1 MSASVKQPSL
11 KTKVTV
17 IVTGGFVALL
27 VLVSAVEMVRVRT
40 DLAEVLGQQQLTL
53 VSRVADEI
61 DERLASTHGALIA
74 TADVIPPEI
83 AGDPAQLR
91 RNLEN
96 RPGLQFLFDGVFVYS
111 PTGIV
116 LVDLPAAG
124 ASGRS
129 VADRE
134 YFGQTLKTRKP
145 VISSPY
151 LSRIVNKPVITL
163 TAPILDKQGEVAAIL
178 SGSLS
183 FLSSNFL
190 GKLAAAS
197 VGQTGQFALL
207 GRDRTIIVSRNRERI
222 MTQGP
227 ARGVSP
233 YFDHATDGQD
243 GWEENVNS
251 VGLHAVFAYKQLR
264 NVPWVL
270 VAALPV
276 EEAFAPIARAQTR
289 IAFVTLTLALLI
301 APLAWFGVRR
311 MLRPLRELRDAI
323 RRIRSDPGASPE
335 VPVHRRDEIGD
346 LAADFNALMKER
358 DEAAAAL
365 GESAHRLRVIA
376 DHTPALIA
384 YIDSETRYRFA
395 NATYGEWFGLSPG
408 QIEGRTVREVFG
420 EDGFERRKPHIVNAL
435 AGREVDAEV
444 PIAMGGG
451 ERNTQIRYVP
461 DRRDDGR
468 VVGFFVLASD
478 VTALKR
484 TERMLRDSEQ
494 RLSLALGGSQ
504 LALFDWNIA
513 TGDVFLSEQWSVIL
527 GGRPEPTRTTFAALV
542 QLTHPDDR
550 IWLDPLFR
558 EVLKGEKAHYRAE
571 HRVKKFNGDWIWI
584 QSDGQVTARGPDGRA
599 LRMVGTSGDITER
612 KRAEQELIES
622 RAALERAARHDPLT
636 GLPNRNLF
644 SDRVEQA
651 LARARRGRQLISL
664 FYVDLD
670 RFKEINDERGHAA
683 GDALLKA
690 FAERLNGCVR
700 ESDTVARLGGDEFV
714 VLLEELARP
723 EDARAVAT
731 KILEATRRAFHVE
744 SKPLHV
750 TVSVGIAFT
759 RGAMDGGALL
769 KKADEALYEAKGAGR
784 NRIHIARTT
793 EPLEEKPARVRGR

>member
-1 MSASVKQPSL
+1 VKQPSL
-11 KTKVTV
+11 KTKATL

-27 VLVSAVEMVRVRT
+27 VLISAIEMVRVRT
-40 DLAEVLGQQQLTL
+40 DLSEVLGQQQFTL
-53 VSRVADEI
+53 ASRVADEI

-74 TADVIPPEI
+74 VSKVIPPEI
-83 AGDPAQLR
+83 AGDPARLR
-91 RNLEN
+91 ENLQN
-96 RPGLQFLFDGVFVYS
+96 RAGLQSLFDGLFVYS
-111 PTGIV
+111 PAGMV
-116 LVDLPAAG
+116 LVDLPAIG

-134 YFGQTLKTRKP
+134 YFQQTLNSQKPLISAPYVARVVNQP
-145 VISSPY
+145 VIM
-151 LSRIVNKPVITL
+151 L
-163 TAPILDKQGEVAAIL
+163 TAPILDKRGEVAAIL
-178 SGSLS
+178 SGTLN
-183 FLSSNFL
+183 LLRPNFL
-190 GKLAAAS
+190 GRLATVN

-207 GRDRTIIVSRNRERI
+207 GRDRTIILSRNKERI
-222 MTQGP
+222 MAPGP
-227 ARGVSP
+227 ARSVSP

-251 VGLHAVFAYKQLR
+251 VGLHAVFAYRQLR

-276 EEAFAPIARAQTR
+276 EEAFAPIARAQAR
-289 IAFVTLTLALLI
+289 VADLTLIVAVLL
-301 APLAWFGVRR
+301 APLVWLGTRR
-311 MLRPLRELRDAI
+311 MLGPLIELRDAI
-323 RRIRSDPGASPE
+323 RRIRSDPGAAPE

-346 LAADFNALMKER
+346 LAADFNALTRER
-358 DEAAAAL
+358 NEAMAAL
-365 GESAHRLRVIA
+365 RESAHRLRVIA

-384 YIDSETRYRFA
+384 YIDSEMRYRFA
-395 NATYGEWFGLSPG
+395 NATYGEWFGLSPKEV
-408 QIEGRTVREVFG
+408 EGRTVLEVFG
-420 EDGFERRKPHIVNAL
+420 EEGYARRKPHILNAL

-444 PIAMGGG
+444 PIMIGGG
-451 ERNTQIRYVP
+451 ERTTQIRYVP

-513 TGDVFLSEQWSVIL
+513 TGEVFLSEHWLVIL
-527 GGRPEPTRTTFAALV
+527 GARAEPTRTTFAALV
-542 QLTHPDDR
+542 QLTHPEDR
-550 IWLDPLFR
+550 IWLANLMR
-558 EVLKGEKAHYRAE
+558 EVLKGEKPHYSAE
-571 HRVKKFNGDWIWI
+571 HRVKKFNGEWIWI
-584 QSDGQVTARGPDGRA
+584 QSDGQVTTRGPDGRA

-612 KRAEQELIES
+612 KRAERELIES
-622 RAALERAARHDPLT
+622 RAELERVARHDPLT

-644 SDRVEQA
+644 SDRVDQA

-670 RFKEINDERGHAA
+670 RFKEINDKLGHAA

-690 FAERLNGCVR
+690 FAERVNGCVR

-731 KILEATRRAFHVE
+731 KILEATRRGFHLE
-744 SKPLHV
+744 SRPLHV
-750 TVSVGIAFT
+750 TVSIGIAFT
-759 RGAMDGGALL
+759 RGAMEGEALL
-769 KKADEALYEAKGAGR
+769 KQADEALYEAKGAGR
-784 NRIHIARTT
+784 NRIHVARTA